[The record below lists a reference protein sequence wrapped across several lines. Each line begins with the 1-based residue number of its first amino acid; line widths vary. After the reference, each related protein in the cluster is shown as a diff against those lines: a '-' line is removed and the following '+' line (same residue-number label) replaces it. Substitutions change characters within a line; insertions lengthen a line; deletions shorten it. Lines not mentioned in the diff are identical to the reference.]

1 MNDIE
6 FIGDMNFD
14 TAWLSDSDEAASL
27 VTVEFEAEVSLSKIF
42 VYFQSSPPRSLELQ
56 YLTTD
61 DSWRA
66 LQYYS
71 VDCFEDFQE
80 MSNRKLATLIKPL
93 IFCSGIYLYS

>member
-6 FIGDMNFD
+6 FIGDMNFG
-14 TAWLSDSDEAASL
+14 TAWVSDSNETASL
-27 VTVEFEAEVSLSKIF
+27 VTVEFESEVSLSKIF
-42 VYFQSSPPRSLELQ
+42 VYFQSSLPRSLELQ

-61 DSWRA
+61 DSWSV

-80 MSNRKLATLIKPL
+80 MSNRKLATLI
-93 IFCSGIYLYS
+93 